1 MERCTLNPDNYCLPG
16 QDGKVDVESRGEIK
30 ECTVICSKRFRFE
43 KLAELTDSTRSL
55 EEMADMVTGRPIN
68 LGC

>member
-1 MERCTLNPDNYCLPG
+1 MERCTLDKTKFCLPG
-16 QDGKVDVESRGEIK
+16 EDGRVNIMDYGEIS
-30 ECTVICSKRFRFE
+30 ECETVCSRRFRFE